1 MRDNETKKTR
11 RAFLTAVGVIGATAG
26 LGGGMTVQG
35 QETPDDKKIYIL
47 NALWFKPDGGA
58 ERYAEYGRAVGPIVA
73 KYGGRI
79 DGRSYVPRQNLIGE
93 FDADL
98 VFFVEWPSLEAFQ
111 TFAQDPD
118 LPAASSIRS
127 DSITKSLLI
136 QCDPAPA
143 PV

>member
-1 MRDNETKKTR
+1 MNRSGVGKTR
-11 RAFLTAVGVIGATAG
+11 RDFLTAAGVIGATA
-26 LGGGMTVQG
+26 LGVSGAINGQQGSEGG
-35 QETPDDKKIYIL
+35 KIYIL
-47 NALWFKPDGGA
+47 NALWFKADGGA
-58 ERYAEYGRAVGPIVA
+58 ERYAEYGVAVGPIVA

-118 LPAASSIRS
+118 LPTASAIRS

-136 QCDPAPA
+136 QCDPVPA
-143 PV
+143 

>member
-1 MRDNETKKTR
+1 MNKDDAEKTR
-11 RAFLTAVGVIGATAG
+11 REFLAAAGVFGVTA
-26 LGGGMTVQG
+26 LGGSMTVQG
-35 QETPDDKKIYIL
+35 QEPPTGKIYIL

-58 ERYAEYGRAVGPIVA
+58 EKYAEYGRAVGPIVA

-118 LPAASSIRS
+118 LPAASALRS
-127 DSITKSLLI
+127 DAITNSLLI
-136 QCDPAPA
+136 QCDPVPSPA
-143 PV
+143 